1 MSTPLAYTDTPLAA
15 PLYLL
20 ALSTSHDSTLQ
31 AQALHLLAKSLLPD
45 GSEAAVQRVVKSL
58 ERVISTAGGS
68 PTLWLGGRGGENS
81 LVPCALTGLGC
92 LPGVWGELGWLDGEE

>member
-20 ALSTSHDSTLQ
+20 ALSTSHDSKLQ

-45 GSEAAVQRVVKSL
+45 GSEAAVQRVVKIL
-58 ERVISTAGGS
+58 ERVISAAGGS
-68 PTLWLGGRGGENS
+68 RTLWFGRGGENS

-92 LPGVWGELGWLDGEE
+92 LPGVWAELGWLDGEE